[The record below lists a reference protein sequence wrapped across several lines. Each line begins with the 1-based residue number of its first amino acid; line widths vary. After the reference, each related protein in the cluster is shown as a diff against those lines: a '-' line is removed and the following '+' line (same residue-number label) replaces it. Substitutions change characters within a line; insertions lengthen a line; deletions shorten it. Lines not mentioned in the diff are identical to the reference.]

1 MTVAFPGLDNRQLFR
16 ASLKTLMQMKAEV
29 QKMKLRKYKTNRK
42 ETMDHVIKYSY
53 VNDIHFYTDIPSL
66 SLLA

>member
-1 MTVAFPGLDNRQLFR
+1 MGLKIL
-16 ASLKTLMQMKAEV
+16 LQMKAEA
-29 QKMKLRKYKTNRK
+29 QKMKLRKYKTIRT

-53 VNDIHFYTDIPSL
+53 VNDFYTDIPSL